1 MEKKYS
7 TEERR
12 SMILKMLHDEQ
23 KVLIADLVK
32 TFGVSEVSIR
42 KDLAVL
48 EERQL
53 LVRVKGG
60 AIIMHKTEDY
70 DDLSA
75 MARFSKMEIPF
86 NGRII
91 EGKNVISGEEIDKF
105 SDYTEK
111 NDFPLVFHQLSI
123 LESTKLST
131 WEECTPTPPTLYL
144 SPAVMKI

>member
-60 AIIMHKTEDY
+60 AIIMH
-70 DDLSA
+70 
-75 MARFSKMEIPF
+75 
-86 NGRII
+86 
-91 EGKNVISGEEIDKF
+91 
-105 SDYTEK
+105 
-111 NDFPLVFHQLSI
+111 
-123 LESTKLST
+123 
-131 WEECTPTPPTLYL
+131 
-144 SPAVMKI
+144 